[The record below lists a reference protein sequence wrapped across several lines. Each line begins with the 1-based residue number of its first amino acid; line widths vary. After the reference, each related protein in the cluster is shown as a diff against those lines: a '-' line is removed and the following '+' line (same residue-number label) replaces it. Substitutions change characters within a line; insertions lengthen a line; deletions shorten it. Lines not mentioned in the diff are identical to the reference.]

1 MNENEFYLKIAY
13 ALSGCQLVEQQLKS
27 YITDALDFIR
37 KRLAGKLPFKMNGDD
52 YEDAP
57 LGRLIDVFKK
67 LSDNE
72 TLVRD
77 LTRFKTE
84 RNFLSHKGISHCI
97 DPDGELFQTTAQD
110 FEKRLSA
117 IEKEAQRLLVAI
129 NDEGNNFRAHL
140 WFDVIPNT

>member
-1 MNENEFYLKIAY
+1 MNENDFYLKVAY

-52 YEDAP
+52 YEDVP
-57 LGRLIDVFKK
+57 LGRLIDVFRK

-72 TLVRD
+72 ALVKD
-77 LTRFKTE
+77 LNKFKAE

-97 DPDGELFQTTAQD
+97 DPEGELFQTTVQD

-117 IEKEAQRLLVAI
+117 IEREARRLLVAI
-129 NDEGNNFRAHL
+129 NEEGNKFRAHL
-140 WFDVIPNT
+140 WFDELPNS